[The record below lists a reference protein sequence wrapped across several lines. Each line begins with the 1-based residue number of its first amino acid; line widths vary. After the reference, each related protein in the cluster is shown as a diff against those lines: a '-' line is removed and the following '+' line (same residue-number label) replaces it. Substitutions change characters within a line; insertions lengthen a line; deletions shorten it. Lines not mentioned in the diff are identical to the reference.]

1 MNAAF
6 VNIGQPLNGFLPIS
20 EAESYRAEQ
29 GEKPLVSGTDVIVQV
44 KKDARDQKGAYL
56 SRDIALP
63 GQYVVFMPLNRY
75 VGVSKRVEDEARRE
89 KLIEL
94 GRELSGGA
102 HGLIMRNG
110 ALLARRDAIE
120 DEIAELAALWEK
132 ISAKA
137 LHLKSPVAL
146 YREPSTLTAL
156 VRDYTPRYP
165 LSVTVN
171 DAVNR
176 MPAPE
181 NGLLWE
187 QVSDVELD
195 AAWRSAA
202 VDAQLSEALG
212 RTVRLP
218 NGGTLVVDEREALS
232 TVDVNSGKFI
242 GEKNGE
248 VALRQNLAAC
258 AEIARQIRLR
268 TLSGIVLI
276 DFIDRRTDAE
286 RAQVSD
292 LLRSELSRERAKTVI
307 HGFTELGLLETTRKR
322 TGVSLRAALEAPC
335 KTCGGTGY
343 KPVES
348 IGVHHKTKPT
358 KGNE

>member
-1 MNAAF
+1 M
-6 VNIGQPLNGFLPIS
+6 
-20 EAESYRAEQ
+20 
-29 GEKPLVSGTDVIVQV
+29 IVQV